1 MGGDDPVAVVP
12 GQGWYGDGLKLG
24 VSKGRDVSARPRV
37 GMALEAGVLV
47 PTAGLQGGGDE
58 CGACAVGAWSAR
70 VPRAS
75 VTGGKVDLVAQ
86 IALVLV
92 GDVIRDAIAA
102 GGRSAARL
110 GK

>member
-1 MGGDDPVAVVP
+1 MLAWKWRPV
-12 GQGWYGDGLKLG
+12 
-24 VSKGRDVSARPRV
+24 
-37 GMALEAGVLV
+37 
-47 PTAGLQGGGDE
+47 
-58 CGACAVGAWSAR
+58 CGACGAVGVWS
-70 VPRAS
+70 VLIPRAS
-75 VTGGKVDLVAQ
+75 VTRGKVDLVAQ

>member
-1 MGGDDPVAVVP
+1 MRCMAT
-12 GQGWYGDGLKLG
+12 
-24 VSKGRDVSARPRV
+24 SV
-37 GMALEAGVLV
+37 GH
-47 PTAGLQGGGDE
+47 
-58 CGACAVGAWSAR
+58 AVGKWGVR
-70 VPRAS
+70 IPGAS
-75 VTGGKVDLVAQ
+75 VTRSKVDLVAQ